1 MILGPGLGRYQR
13 NVDASITHIHGQGRD
28 QGSVDAGSIQIHG
41 QGRDQG
47 NVNSSIIQTH
57 GQGRETERSE
67 DGLGQFR
74 VVLTPVRV
82 PHIEGKNTV
91 KTKTT
96 MGKDPRAR
104 SGERNDVKRRR
115 RKKRSAHIQ
124 LTNLVDDF

>member
-1 MILGPGLGRYQR
+1 MILCP
-13 NVDASITHIHGQGRD
+13 AQGRD
-28 QGSVDAGSIQIHG
+28 QENIDEGIA
-41 QGRDQG
+41 QGH
-47 NVNSSIIQTH
+47 T
-57 GQGRETERSE
+57 QGRETGERSA
-67 DGLGQFR
+67 DGLDQFR